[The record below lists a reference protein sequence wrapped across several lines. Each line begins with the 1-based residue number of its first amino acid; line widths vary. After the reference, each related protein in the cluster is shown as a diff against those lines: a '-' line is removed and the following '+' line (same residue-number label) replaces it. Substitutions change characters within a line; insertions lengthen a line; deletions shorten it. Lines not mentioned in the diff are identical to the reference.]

1 MSAIESNYVSDSDL
15 IILFNDN
22 DLIIIKFS
30 VQFAH
35 SSCVDTDLAYQGAS
49 VVSFAS
55 QCKGVT
61 CLMQAILVIA
71 YPYLRFEAP
80 LVEQIPE
87 VCSDRKGIAE
97 RPLRK
102 GFFFPFL

>member
-35 SSCVDTDLAYQGAS
+35 SSCVDRDLAYQ
-49 VVSFAS
+49 
-55 QCKGVT
+55 
-61 CLMQAILVIA
+61 
-71 YPYLRFEAP
+71 
-80 LVEQIPE
+80 
-87 VCSDRKGIAE
+87 
-97 RPLRK
+97 
-102 GFFFPFL
+102 